1 MSYELQN
8 IPFFWTAL
16 AHWMTSMLYVS
27 FLPKRFKGR
36 QMLPLSLLYLA
47 LLQGLMYLTAPQD
60 GILFNLLMSFF
71 ALLTAILLLLLC
83 RIGLKQTVYYGTRS
97 FILGGFISSLPWQ
110 LYVYYEQQIEVLSH
124 PVARVLF
131 LFVFYVVLCSLAALA
146 EAANKKATEEMRISW
161 ITCIGVLSV
170 GLLGYI
176 LSSISFAPIRTP
188 FGGSTYAEAFNL
200 RSIVYFAC
208 VVLLFAVHIQLCE
221 AHVTVERD
229 ILGNMLEM
237 QYQSYKV
244 KEQSI
249 DLINRKYHDLKH
261 QLAVLRSELGDSQ
274 KLEYLD
280 RMEKEIQTYEIA
292 FKTGNQILDT
302 ILTGVGLRCQQEQIV
317 LTCVADGAGLGFM
330 DAMDLSSL
338 FGNALDNAIE
348 AVSQLP
354 DPEQRLIR
362 LSVNRNR
369 GFLQIR
375 VENRFSGEVQ
385 VVGGLPRTTKTDTK
399 NHGYG
404 VKSIAMTAEKYG
416 GSAAFRVH
424 DGWFE
429 LGILIPVTRGEDD
442 KI

>member
-16 AHWMTSMLYVS
+16 AHWMTSMLYVC
-27 FLPKRFKGR
+27 FLPKRFKRG
-36 QMLPLSLLYLA
+36 QMLLLSLMYLA
-47 LLQGLMYLTAPQD
+47 LLQGLMYLTAPQN
-60 GILFNLLMSFF
+60 GLLFNLLMSFF

-83 RIGLKQTVYYGTRS
+83 RIGLRQTVYYGTRS

-110 LYVYYEQQIEVLSH
+110 LYVYYEQQIEVLGH
-124 PVARVLF
+124 PAARVLF
-131 LFVFYVVLCSLAALA
+131 MSFFYIVLCGLAALV
-146 EAANKKATEEMRISW
+146 EVTNRKATVEMRISW

-170 GLLGYI
+170 GLVGYI
-176 LSSISFAPIRTP
+176 LSSISFAPIQTP

-208 VVLLFAVHIQLCE
+208 VVLLFAVHVQLCE
-221 AHVTVERD
+221 AHVTMERD
-229 ILGNMLEM
+229 ILGNMLAM

-244 KEQSI
+244 KERSI

-280 RMEKEIQTYEIA
+280 RMEKEIQAYEIT

-317 LTCVADGAGLGFM
+317 FTCVADGAALSFM
-330 DAMDLSSL
+330 DAIDLSSL

-348 AVSQLP
+348 AVSKLP
-354 DPEQRLIR
+354 DSDQRLIR

-375 VENRFSGEVQ
+375 VENRFAGTLQ
-385 VVGGLPRTTKTDTK
+385 VTEGLPRTTKKDSQ

-404 VKSIAMTAEKYG
+404 VKSIVMTVEKYG
-416 GSAAFRVH
+416 GSTAFQVR

-429 LGILIPVTRGEDD
+429 LGILIPVT
-442 KI
+442 K

>member
-16 AHWMTSMLYVS
+16 AHWMTSMLYVC
-27 FLPKRFKGR
+27 FLPKRFKCGR
-36 QMLPLSLLYLA
+36 TLLLSLPYLV
-47 LLQGLMYLTAPQD
+47 LLQGLMYLTAPQN

-83 RIGLKQTVYYGTRS
+83 RIGLRQTVYYGTRS

-110 LYVYYEQQIEVLSH
+110 LYVYYEQRLEVLGH
-124 PVARVLF
+124 PAARILF
-131 LFVFYVVLCSLAALA
+131 LSVFYVVLCGLAALA
-146 EAANKKATEEMRISW
+146 EVVNKKATVEMRISW

-170 GLLGYI
+170 GLVGYI
-176 LSSISFAPIRTP
+176 LSSISFAPIQTP

-208 VVLLFAVHIQLCE
+208 VVLLFAVHVQLCE
-221 AHVTVERD
+221 AHVTMERD
-229 ILGNMLEM
+229 ILGNMLAM

-261 QLAVLRSELGDSQ
+261 QLAILRSELGDGQ

-280 RMEKEIQTYEIA
+280 RMEKEIQAYEIT

-302 ILTGVGLRCQQEQIV
+302 ILIGVGLRCQQEQIAF
-317 LTCVADGAGLGFM
+317 TCVADGAALGFM
-330 DAMDLSSL
+330 DAIDLSSL

-348 AVSQLP
+348 AVLKVP

-362 LSVNRNR
+362 LSVNRNK

-375 VENRFSGEVQ
+375 VENRFSGTLQ
-385 VVGGLPRTTKTDTK
+385 VTEGLPRTTKTDSQ

-404 VKSIAMTAEKYG
+404 VKSIVMTVEKYG
-416 GSAAFRVH
+416 GSVSFRVRE
-424 DGWFE
+424 GWFE
-429 LGILIPVTRGEDD
+429 LGILIPVTKEKSDRT
-442 KI
+442 